1 MHGRNH
7 IINVYVN
14 TIICTFPYITF
25 RLENNK
31 FYLTRVKRQRVAVI
45 PNDYVGIYTTLMIG
59 YHITVWENP
68 CYIVK

>member
-1 MHGRNH
+1 MYMHGRNH

-14 TIICTFPYITF
+14 TMICIFPYITF

-31 FYLTRVKRQRVAVI
+31 FYLTRVKLQRVAVI

-59 YHITVWENP
+59 YHIIGFNFM
-68 CYIVK
+68 